1 MAIRV
6 AAGTA
11 DLICDYADGFVVEIT
26 GASDV
31 ELRYGPSS
39 LELRVSNAV
48 PAGAASGRTG
58 HGIVGM
64 RERAQLLGGSLE
76 TVMDGAVFRLRA
88 TLPYREA
95 S

>member
-1 MAIRV
+1 M
-6 AAGTA
+6 
-11 DLICDYADGFVVEIT
+11 
-26 GASDV
+26 
-31 ELRYGPSS
+31 
-39 LELRVSNAV
+39 SNAV

-76 TVMDGAVFRLRA
+76 ASMDGAVFRLRA